1 MSTDS
6 LVGKNQMFFISFYRY
21 LDRLADSL
29 QQKLKVSEKMVSS
42 SKLMAEKRQAASKE
56 QMDLEPKLEVIRSKT
71 KELQGQVRA
80 LQSG

>member
-56 QMDLEPKLEVIRSKT
+56 QMDLEPMLEVIRSKT